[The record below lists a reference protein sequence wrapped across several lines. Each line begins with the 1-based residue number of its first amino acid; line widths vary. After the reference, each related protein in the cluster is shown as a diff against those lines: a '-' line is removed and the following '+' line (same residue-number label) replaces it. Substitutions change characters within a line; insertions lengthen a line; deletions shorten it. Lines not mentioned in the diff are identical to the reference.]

1 MGPRH
6 LGLLNLIPRDAV
18 HSEQTGD
25 QWLST
30 EEGHHL
36 LQLEREGCLAMDTG
50 VSRMIVLTVIPWRDG
65 ESTNFSSRSE
75 IHAF

>member
-6 LGLLNLIPRDAV
+6 LGLLNLIPRDAF

-50 VSRMIVLTVIPWRDG
+50 VSG
-65 ESTNFSSRSE
+65 SE
-75 IHAF
+75 ALRIGHCPSAIGPLIGI